1 MIARSGATFLF
12 GGLLTRSRA
21 QVGVLVAVVA
31 VGVGYYF
38 YSLP

>member
-1 MIARSGATFLF
+1 MIARSGATLFF
-12 GGLLTRSRA
+12 GGSLTRSRA

-38 YSLP
+38 YSLQ